1 MMTLILIMIMIL
13 HDINTERALEQRSW
27 GQPHVHR
34 KPCEQGAPGAPCGA
48 ELRARGQRP
57 PADFSTPGIST
68 SSDARAHCYAPQVRY
83 PGLVEASPSPPAHVQ

>member
-27 GQPHVHR
+27 GQPHMHR

-48 ELRARGQRP
+48 ELRARG
-57 PADFSTPGIST
+57 PAPTRRLLHT
-68 SSDARAHCYAPQVRY
+68 WHLHQ
-83 PGLVEASPSPPAHVQ
+83 L